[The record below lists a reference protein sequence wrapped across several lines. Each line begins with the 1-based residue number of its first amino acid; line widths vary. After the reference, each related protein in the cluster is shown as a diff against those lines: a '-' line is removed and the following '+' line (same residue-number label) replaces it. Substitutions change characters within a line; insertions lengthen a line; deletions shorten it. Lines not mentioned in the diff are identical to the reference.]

1 MVEKLTYGDFNAG
14 DNAREGTSVS
24 RIVLVTGGGT
34 GLGKAVAVRF
44 RADGDT
50 VIITGRNTAQLETT
64 AKEIDAMAIT
74 CDATDP
80 RQVTRMAAGV
90 GADLDV
96 LVNMAGGN
104 TDFARAGGQP
114 EDLEEVSAAW
124 RANLDANL
132 LSAVLT
138 TTAVLGKLRAGGSII
153 NVSSI
158 GAEHASTSYGA
169 AKAALAAWTA
179 GLSAEVGQRGLTA
192 NAISPGYIAE
202 TGFFRDRLTEQ
213 RRAALIAAT
222 HDGRAGQPG
231 DIAETAYFL
240 ASGGARHI
248 TGQTLHV
255 NGGAHT
261 TR

>member
-1 MVEKLTYGDFNAG
+1 
-14 DNAREGTSVS
+14 VS
-24 RIVLVTGGGT
+24 RIVLVTGGGN
-34 GLGKAVAVRF
+34 GLGKAVAARF
-44 RADGDT
+44 LADGDT
-50 VIITGRNTAQLETT
+50 VIITGRNTGKLVST
-64 AKEIDAMAIT
+64 AAEIGARPIT

-80 RQVTRMAAGV
+80 QQVTRMAGEL

-96 LVNMAGGN
+96 VVNMAGGN
-104 TDFARAGGQP
+104 TDFTRPDGQP
-114 EDLEEVSAAW
+114 TDLGQVRMAW

-153 NVSSI
+153 NISSI
-158 GAEHASTSYGA
+158 GAEYASTSYGA

-179 GLSAEVGQRGLTA
+179 GLSSEAGPRGLTA
-192 NAISPGYIAE
+192 NVIAPGYIAG
-202 TGFFRDRLTEQ
+202 TSFFHGKLTDQ
-213 RRAALIAAT
+213 RRAALIDAT
-222 HDGRAGQPG
+222 HNQRAGQPS

-240 ASGGARHI
+240 ASDGARHI

>member
-1 MVEKLTYGDFNAG
+1 M
-14 DNAREGTSVS
+14 S
-24 RIVLVTGGGT
+24 RIVFVTGGGS
-34 GLGKAVAVRF
+34 GLGRAVAVRF
-44 RADGDT
+44 LAAGDT
-50 VIITGRNTAQLETT
+50 VIITGRDAGRLAATAQ
-64 AKEIDAMAIT
+64 EIGARPVP

-80 RQVTRMAAGV
+80 EQVARMAGEV
-90 GADLDV
+90 GASLDV

-104 TDFARAGGQP
+104 TDFTRSASRPA
-114 EDLEEVSAAW
+114 DLGDLAAAW

-138 TTAVLGKLRAGGSII
+138 ISALLPRLRAGGTII

-158 GAEHASTSYGA
+158 GAEYASTSYGA

-179 GLSAEVGQRGLTA
+179 GLSAEVGPKGLTA
-192 NAISPGYIAE
+192 NVISPGYIAG
-202 TGFFRDRLTEQ
+202 TGFFRGRLTEQ
-213 RRAALIAAT
+213 REATLIGAT
-222 HDGRAGQPG
+222 HDGRAGRPG

-240 ASGGARHI
+240 ASDGARHI

>member
-1 MVEKLTYGDFNAG
+1 MT
-14 DNAREGTSVS
+14 
-24 RIVLVTGGGT
+24 RIVLVTGGGS
-34 GLGKAVAVRF
+34 GLGKAVAARF
-44 RADGDT
+44 GAAGAA
-50 VIITGRNTAQLETT
+50 VIVTGRNAARLAETAAELG
-64 AKEIDAMAIT
+64 AKAVT
-74 CDATDP
+74 GDATDP
-80 RQVTRMAAGV
+80 RQVAAMAAEV
-90 GADLDV
+90 GGELDV

-104 TDFARAGGQP
+104 TDFTRTARHDHDGAAYL
-114 EDLEEVSAAW
+114 DDIAAAW

-138 TTAVLGKLRAGGSII
+138 TSAVLPRMRPGGSVI

-158 GAEHASTSYGA
+158 GAEYASTSYGA

-179 GLSAEVGQRGLTA
+179 GLSAEVGPLGLTA
-192 NAISPGYIAE
+192 NVISPGYIE
-202 TGFFRDRLTEQ
+202 QTGFFHGRLTEQ

-222 HDGRAGQPG
+222 YDGRAGRPG

-240 ASGGARHI
+240 ASEGARHI
-248 TGQTLHV
+248 TGQVIHV

>member
-1 MVEKLTYGDFNAG
+1 VN
-14 DNAREGTSVS
+14 
-24 RIVLVTGGGT
+24 RIVLVTGGGS
-34 GLGKAVAVRF
+34 GLGKAVAARF
-44 RADGDT
+44 SAGGDT
-50 VIITGRNTAQLETT
+50 VIITGRNAARL
-64 AKEIDAMAIT
+64 ASAAAEIGALPVA

-80 RQVTRMAAGV
+80 LQVSRMAGEAGP
-90 GADLDV
+90 DLDV

-104 TDFARAGGQP
+104 TDFTRTPGQ
-114 EDLEEVSAAW
+114 EGDLADVAAAW

-138 TTAVLGKLRAGGSII
+138 TTAVLGRLRAGGSII
-153 NVSSI
+153 NVGSI
-158 GAEHASTSYGA
+158 GAEYASTSYGA

-179 GLSAEVGQRGLTA
+179 GLSAEVGPRGLTA
-192 NAISPGYIAE
+192 NVISPGYIE
-202 TGFFRDRLTEQ
+202 GTGFFHGRLTEQ
-213 RRAALIAAT
+213 RLTALIGAT

-231 DIAETAYFL
+231 DIAETAWFL
-240 ASGGARHI
+240 ASAGARHI

>member
-1 MVEKLTYGDFNAG
+1 MG
-14 DNAREGTSVS
+14 
-24 RIVLVTGGGT
+24 RIVLVTGGGN
-34 GLGKAVAVRF
+34 GIGKATAARF

-50 VIITGRNTAQLETT
+50 VIITGRNAERL
-64 AKEIDAMAIT
+64 ARAAAEIDAEPIV

-80 RQVTRMAAGV
+80 QAVAEMADEL

-96 LVNMAGGN
+96 VVNMAGGN
-104 TDFARAGGQP
+104 TDLGRSGGHP
-114 EDLEEVSAAW
+114 ASLDEVAAAW

-138 TTAVLGKLRAGGSII
+138 TTAVLDKLRPGGSII
-153 NVSSI
+153 TIGSI
-158 GAEHASTSYGA
+158 GAEYAASSYGA

-179 GLSAEVGQRGLTA
+179 GLSSTVGARGLTA
-192 NAISPGYIAE
+192 NAVAPGYIAE
-202 TGFFRDRLTEQ
+202 TGFFRGELSEQ
-213 RRAALIAAT
+213 RRTALIDAT
-222 HDGRAGQPG
+222 HNGRAGRPS
-231 DIAETAYFL
+231 DVAETVYFL
-240 ASGGARHI
+240 ASAGARHI

>member
-1 MVEKLTYGDFNAG
+1 
-14 DNAREGTSVS
+14 VS
-24 RIVLVTGGGT
+24 RIVLVTGGGS
-34 GLGKAVAVRF
+34 GLGRAVAVRF
-44 RADGDT
+44 LAAGDT
-50 VIITGRNTAQLETT
+50 VIITGRDAGRLAATAQ
-64 AKEIDAMAIT
+64 EIGARPVA

-80 RQVTRMAAGV
+80 EQVARMAGEV
-90 GADLDV
+90 GASLDV

-104 TDFARAGGQP
+104 TDFTRSAGRP
-114 EDLEEVSAAW
+114 ADLGDLAAAW

-138 TTAVLGKLRAGGSII
+138 VSALLPRLRAGGTII

-158 GAEHASTSYGA
+158 GAEYASTSYGA

-179 GLSAEVGQRGLTA
+179 GLSAEVGSKGLTA
-192 NAISPGYIAE
+192 NVISPGYIAG
-202 TGFFRDRLTEQ
+202 TGFFRGRLTEQ
-213 RRAALIAAT
+213 REATLIGAT
-222 HDGRAGQPG
+222 HDGRAGRPG
-231 DIAETAYFL
+231 DIAETAHFL
-240 ASGGARHI
+240 ASDGARHI

>member
-1 MVEKLTYGDFNAG
+1 VN
-14 DNAREGTSVS
+14 
-24 RIVLVTGGGT
+24 RIVLVTGGGN
-34 GLGKAVAVRF
+34 GLGKAVAARF
-44 RADGDT
+44 LADGDT
-50 VIITGRNTAQLETT
+50 VFITGRNAGRVADTAAEIG
-64 AKEIDAMAIT
+64 AKPIPG
-74 CDATDP
+74 DATDP
-80 RQVTRMAAGV
+80 AQVSRMAREI

-104 TDFARAGGQP
+104 TDFTATAAAATDGP
-114 EDLEEVSAAW
+114 LAELERVAAAW

-153 NVSSI
+153 NVGSI
-158 GAEHASTSYGA
+158 GAEYASTSYGA
-169 AKAALAAWTA
+169 AKAAVAAWTA
-179 GLSAEVGQRGLTA
+179 GLSAEVGARGLTA
-192 NAISPGYIAE
+192 NVISPGYIAE
-202 TGFFRDRLTEQ
+202 TDFFRGRLTEE
-213 RRAALIAAT
+213 RKATLIGAT

-240 ASGGARHI
+240 ASDGARHI

>member
-1 MVEKLTYGDFNAG
+1 M
-14 DNAREGTSVS
+14 ARV
-24 RIVLVTGGGT
+24 VLVTGGGS
-34 GLGKAVAVRF
+34 GLGRAVAARF
-44 RADGDT
+44 RDGGDT
-50 VIITGRNTAQLETT
+50 VVITGRNASRLASTA
-64 AKEIDAMAIT
+64 AEIGAQPLT
-74 CDATDP
+74 CDATDLD
-80 RQVTRMAAGV
+80 QVARMADELGPN
-90 GADLDV
+90 LDV

-104 TDFARAGGQP
+104 TDFTRPGGQEP
-114 EDLEEVSAAW
+114 DLGQVAAAW

-138 TTAVLGKLRAGGSII
+138 TTAVLGSLRAGGSII

-158 GAEHASTSYGA
+158 GAEYASTSYGA

-179 GLSAEVGQRGLTA
+179 GLSADVGPRGLTA
-192 NAISPGYIAE
+192 NAISPGYIAG
-202 TGFFRDRLTEQ
+202 TGFFRGKLTEQ
-213 RRAALIAAT
+213 RRAALISAT

-231 DIAETAYFL
+231 DIAETAWFL
-240 ASGGARHI
+240 ASDGARHI

>member
-1 MVEKLTYGDFNAG
+1 M
-14 DNAREGTSVS
+14 S
-24 RIVLVTGGGT
+24 RIVLVTGGGK

-44 RADGDT
+44 RAGGDI
-50 VIITGRNTAQLETT
+50 VIITGRNTDQLATT
-64 AKEIDAMAIT
+64 AAEIDARPII

-80 RQVTRMAAGV
+80 QQVARMADEL

-96 LVNMAGGN
+96 VVNMAGGN
-104 TDFARAGGQP
+104 TDFDQADGQRAH
-114 EDLEEVSAAW
+114 LEHVMMAW

-138 TTAVLGKLRAGGSII
+138 TTAVLDKLRPGGSII
-153 NVSSI
+153 NIGSI
-158 GAEHASTSYGA
+158 GAEYASTSYGA

-179 GLSAEVGQRGLTA
+179 GLSSQVGPQGLTA
-192 NAISPGYIAE
+192 NVIAPGYIAE
-202 TGFFRDRLTEQ
+202 TDFFQGKLSDQ
-213 RRAALIAAT
+213 RRAALIDAT
-222 HDGRAGQPG
+222 HNRRAGHPS
-231 DIAETAYFL
+231 DIAETTYYL
-240 ASGGARHI
+240 ASHGARHI

>member
-1 MVEKLTYGDFNAG
+1 ML
-14 DNAREGTSVS
+14 
-24 RIVLVTGGGT
+24 VLVTGGGS
-34 GLGKAVAVRF
+34 GLGKAVAARF
-44 RADGDT
+44 GAAGAA
-50 VIITGRNTAQLETT
+50 VIVTGRNAARLAETAAELG
-64 AKEIDAMAIT
+64 AKAVAG
-74 CDATDP
+74 DATDP
-80 RQVTRMAAGV
+80 RQVAAMAAEV
-90 GADLDV
+90 GGELDV

-104 TDFARAGGQP
+104 TDFTRTARHDHDGAAYL
-114 EDLEEVSAAW
+114 DDIAAAW

-138 TTAVLGKLRAGGSII
+138 TSAVLPRMRPGGSVI

-158 GAEHASTSYGA
+158 GAEYASTSYGA

-179 GLSAEVGQRGLTA
+179 GLSAEVGPLGLTA
-192 NAISPGYIAE
+192 NVISPGYIE
-202 TGFFRDRLTEQ
+202 QTGFFHGRLTEQ

-222 HDGRAGQPG
+222 HDGRAGRPD

-240 ASGGARHI
+240 ASEGARHI
-248 TGQTLHV
+248 TGQVIHV

>member
-1 MVEKLTYGDFNAG
+1 V
-14 DNAREGTSVS
+14 R
-24 RIVLVTGGGT
+24 RIVLVTGGGS
-34 GLGKAVAVRF
+34 GLGKAVAARF
-44 RADGDT
+44 CAAGAS
-50 VIITGRNTAQLETT
+50 VIITGRDAVRLAETATELG
-64 AKEIDAMAIT
+64 AKAVT

-80 RQVTRMAAGV
+80 RQVTRMAAEAG
-90 GADLDV
+90 GELDV

-104 TDFARAGGQP
+104 SDFTRPAPRDAGGP
-114 EDLEEVSAAW
+114 ADLDDIAAAW

-138 TTAVLGKLRAGGSII
+138 TSAVLPRLRPGGAVI
-153 NVSSI
+153 NVGSI
-158 GAEHASTSYGA
+158 GAEYASTSYGA

-179 GLSAEVGQRGLTA
+179 GLSAEVGPRGLTA
-192 NAISPGYIAE
+192 NVISPGYTE
-202 TGFFRDRLTEQ
+202 QTGFFRGRLTEQ

-222 HDGRAGQPG
+222 HDGRAGRPG

-240 ASGGARHI
+240 ASQGARHI
-248 TGQTLHV
+248 TGQVIHI